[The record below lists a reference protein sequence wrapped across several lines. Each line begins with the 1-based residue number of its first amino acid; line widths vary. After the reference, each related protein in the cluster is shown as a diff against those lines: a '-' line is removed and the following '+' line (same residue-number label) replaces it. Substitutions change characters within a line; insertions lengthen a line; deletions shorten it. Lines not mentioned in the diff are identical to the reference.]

1 MCYLVE
7 VKRSSELNDPQV
19 IAKRDRG
26 VKYCKLASQW
36 CIANGHKPWK
46 YLLIPHD
53 KITTITSFD
62 AYTNNF
68 IVE

>member
-1 MCYLVE
+1 MTDYAFSFINE
-7 VKRSSELNDPQV
+7 NPELLTEKYANSDV
-19 IAKRDRG
+19 NEAKRIG
-26 VKYCKLASQW
+26 NLHF
-36 CIANGHKPWK
+36 NGHKPWK